1 MSQKISTNEYA
12 PFFQPYISALS
23 DNEMGITEN
32 LEFSHEKALELL
44 ANIPPE
50 KETYQYEKGKWTI
63 KEIIQ
68 HIIDSERVFNYR
80 SLRISR
86 RDGLELLGFDE
97 NHFTKHSNAN
107 ERDYGILLNEFSALR
122 KTTVFLYSSLSAAT
136 LMEMGIVSGN
146 RISVRA
152 LGYLT
157 SGHLLHH
164 LNVINKRYL

>member
-50 KETYQYEKGKWTI
+50 KETYQYQYEKGKWTI

-68 HIIDSERVFNYR
+68 HIIDDSFIWPSEVIPFVF
-80 SLRISR
+80 
-86 RDGLELLGFDE
+86 
-97 NHFTKHSNAN
+97 
-107 ERDYGILLNEFSALR
+107 
-122 KTTVFLYSSLSAAT
+122 
-136 LMEMGIVSGN
+136 
-146 RISVRA
+146 
-152 LGYLT
+152 
-157 SGHLLHH
+157 
-164 LNVINKRYL
+164 